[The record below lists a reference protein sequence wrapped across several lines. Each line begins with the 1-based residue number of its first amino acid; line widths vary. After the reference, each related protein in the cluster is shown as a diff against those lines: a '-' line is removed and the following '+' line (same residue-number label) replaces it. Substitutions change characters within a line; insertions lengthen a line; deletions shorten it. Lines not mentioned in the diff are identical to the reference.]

1 MTPMRI
7 TVEISL
13 YPLREN
19 FVRGIR
25 DFILRLREE
34 EGLEIVSN
42 QLSTQVRG
50 DYDVVTDALNRCMR
64 ETMEADGTAVFVMK
78 YVNADLD
85 IASPPKIERDT

>member
-1 MTPMRI
+1 MRI

-13 YPLREN
+13 YPLQEN

-25 DFILRLREE
+25 DFILHLREE

-50 DYDVVTDALNRCMR
+50 DYHVVTDALNRCMR

-78 YVNADLD
+78 YLNADLD
-85 IASPPKIERDT
+85 ITSPPKIERDT